1 MDLRRAIW
9 HQSCLGTSVPQ
20 AETQQFGTID
30 FDERDAVEFPH
41 GLPAFEA
48 EKRFVLIRRD
58 EVKPVVFL
66 QSLQDKSLCFVTLP
80 VEALEPGYQPQISDE
95 DWSLL
100 CAVSEADNEG
110 SFRQDLTMLAILSV
124 TDSRPTANL
133 LAPVVVHRGT
143 GKGVQAIR
151 MDNAYSHQH
160 PVGAICS

>member
-1 MDLRRAIW
+1 M
-9 HQSCLGTSVPQ
+9 PQ

-30 FDERDAVEFPH
+30 FDERDAVEFPL
-41 GLPAFEA
+41 GLPAFET
-48 EKRFVLIRRD
+48 ERRFVLIRRD

-80 VEALEPGYQPQISDE
+80 VESLDPGYQPQISEE
-95 DWSLL
+95 DWNLL
-100 CAVSEADNEG
+100 GAESATDNERG
-110 SFRQDLTMLAILSV
+110 FRRDLTMLAILSV

-133 LAPVVVHRGT
+133 LAPVVVHRAT

-160 PVGAICS
+160 PVGALCS